1 MSQVAADPAITSM
14 KSRRRIASPK
24 AWDYFD
30 LAFNRAITAG
40 IRERQNGRLF
50 AEQQLRAA
58 KCRDAS
64 NAVIC
69 AAGHI
74 HRRYR
79 MVLLTGLFFSRECR
93 SETTEAIHGESAE
106 IHWLSNRTRVCCNFL

>member
-1 MSQVAADPAITSM
+1 MSQVAADPAITLM

-30 LAFNRAITAG
+30 LAFNTAITAF
-40 IRERQNGRLF
+40 RERQNGFARLF

-58 KCRDAS
+58 KCRDVS
-64 NAVIC
+64 NTVIC

-74 HRRYR
+74 HRRHR
-79 MVLLTGLFFSRECR
+79 MVL
-93 SETTEAIHGESAE
+93 
-106 IHWLSNRTRVCCNFL
+106 